1 MREAYTDRTYFIWLV
16 PLHYIIHID
25 TNQLFFLGEMH
36 KLQISVILAGFFKFS
51 LHWLSE
57 GRGHFPLGKGVL
69 FWLFALELYFQQHF
83 KRDLFTRSP
92 IFRGFQK
99 HGFIGS
105 PKNVVLEDLD
115 FDAAVLPRTG
125 TQQKGGHWGMK
136 LAGRPR
142 GSSRWFF
149 RFCYCK
155 NGWKTCLQSW
165 KTILVNFQHHS
176 KSLNISRNYREYFC
190 EAPPSVKAR
199 YIYVHI

>member
-1 MREAYTDRTYFIWLV
+1 
-16 PLHYIIHID
+16 
-25 TNQLFFLGEMH
+25 MH

-92 IFRGFQK
+92 IKGFPK
-99 HGFIGS
+99 HGFDPRS
-105 PKNVVLEDLD
+105 PKCRLEGLD

-125 TQQKGGHWGMK
+125 TQKGGHWVGGIMK

-142 GSSRWFF
+142 GSSRFF

-155 NGWKTCLQSW
+155 KWLKNLPP
-165 KTILVNFQHHS
+165 ILKNYPSSF
-176 KSLNISRNYREYFC
+176 NIIQN
-190 EAPPSVKAR
+190 
-199 YIYVHI
+199 H